1 MRFLVV
7 KRSTLILGIIAAA
20 VLALSVTAVYYTDAA
35 AIYNNVSPKKVPIYS
50 VETDEKAVALT
61 FDAAWGA
68 DKTLGILETLE
79 SKDARA
85 TFFTVSFWAEKYSD
99 TLKKLAESDRI
110 EIGTHSATHP
120 YMSKLSKDKMKLEL
134 STSKEL
140 IEGITGR
147 KVELFRP
154 PFGDYSD
161 TVLNVANDMGL
172 YTVQWDVDSLD
183 WKNLSK
189 EQITSR
195 IVGKCRNGSI
205 VLMHN
210 DGEHTLEAL
219 PAVIDGLRSQ
229 GFVFKTVGELIYRD
243 NYTIDHTGRQIRSK
257 TT

>member
-7 KRSTLILGIIAAA
+7 KRSTVILTVIAAA
-20 VLALSVTAVYYTDAA
+20 VLAITISAVHYTGAA

-68 DKTLGILETLE
+68 EKTLGILKTLE
-79 SKDARA
+79 EKDARA
-85 TFFTVSFWAEKYSD
+85 TFFLVSFWAEQYSD
-99 TLKKLAESDRI
+99 TLKTLAASDRI

-120 YMSKLSKDKMKLEL
+120 YMSKLSKSQIALEL

-140 IEGITGR
+140 IESISGR
-147 KVELFRP
+147 TIELFRP
-154 PFGDYSD
+154 PYGDYSD
-161 TVLNVANDMGL
+161 ALIDTAKEQGL

-189 EQITSR
+189 EQIASR
-195 IVGKCRNGSI
+195 IVGSCRNGSI

-210 DGEHTLEAL
+210 DGKHTLEAL
-219 PAVIDGLRSQ
+219 PAVIDGLRAK
-229 GFVFKTVGELIYRD
+229 GFVFKTVGELIYKD
-243 NYTIDHTGRQIRSK
+243 NYTIDHTGRQKRG
-257 TT
+257 

>member
-7 KRSTLILGIIAAA
+7 KRRTLIIAVIAAVVCA
-20 VLALSVTAVYYTDAA
+20 LAMTGVYYTGAA

-79 SKDARA
+79 KKDACA
-85 TFFTVSFWAEKYSD
+85 TLFLVSFWAEKYED
-99 TLKKLAESDRI
+99 VLKKLAESDRI

-120 YMSKLSKDKMKLEL
+120 YMSKLSESQIALEL
-134 STSKEL
+134 STSKSL
-140 IEGITGR
+140 IEGISGR

-154 PFGDYSD
+154 PYGDYSD
-161 TVLNVANDMGL
+161 TLLKVASEQGL
-172 YTVQWDVDSLD
+172 HTIQWDVDSLD

-195 IVGKCRNGSI
+195 IVGNCRNGSI

-210 DGEHTLEAL
+210 DGKHTLEAL
-219 PAVIDGLRSQ
+219 PAVIDGLRAK
-229 GFVFKTVGELIYRD
+229 GFTFKTVGELIYKD
-243 NYTIDHTGRQIRSK
+243 NYTIDHTGRQIRS
-257 TT
+257 